1 MSDLG
6 GPPTVGV
13 EEEFLLVDPV
23 TGRVVPGVEQV
34 LDEVEPGLRGRVE
47 REFLTSQIEINSPP
61 AHRLDELRKSLA
73 ELRGAVSDAAE
84 RSGARLLALG
94 TGIIDGPH
102 APVADDPR
110 FHRMVERYGEL
121 CWSPGLNGIHV
132 HVAVPGRDLG
142 VQVINHLR
150 PALPLLHAVTANS
163 PYFRGLDT
171 GYASWRSV
179 LWARWPTV
187 GPPPYIGDAAE
198 YDHRVARLI
207 ETGAMLDEQMLYWY
221 ARLSSRY
228 PTVEVRVGDVCL
240 GLDDAILVAALV
252 RGLVLTALYD
262 AAMGRRAP
270 TIDQELL
277 VAAHWRAARD
287 GLEGMG
293 VDVRT
298 GELRPAWHLLRH
310 LVETVT
316 PALERHGD
324 LPIVKIL
331 LGRLRSRG
339 TGAAWQRATFAR
351 TGDLLHLMALV
362 ADQTRGHDLG
372 EP

>member
-1 MSDLG
+1 MSDL

-23 TGRVVPGVEQV
+23 TGHVVPAVEQV
-34 LDEVEPGLRGRVE
+34 LDEVEPGLRPHVQ

-61 AHRLDELRKSLA
+61 VRTLDELRKSLA
-73 ELRGAVSDAAE
+73 DLRLAVGDAAE
-84 RSGARLLALG
+84 RAGARLLAVG
-94 TGIIDGPH
+94 TGMVDGPY
-102 APVADDPR
+102 APVADEPR
-110 FHRMVERYGEL
+110 FHRMVERFGAL
-121 CWSPGLNGIHV
+121 CSSPGLNGIHV

-142 VQVINHLR
+142 VRVINHLR
-150 PALPLLHAVTANS
+150 PALPVLHAVTTNS
-163 PYFRGLDT
+163 PFFHGAYT

-187 GPPPYIGDAAE
+187 GPPPHLRDVTDYE
-198 YDHRVARLI
+198 SRVGRLM
-207 ETGAMLDEQMLYWY
+207 ETGAMLDEPMLYWY

-240 GLDDAILVAALV
+240 GLDDAILMAALV
-252 RGLVLTALYD
+252 RGLVLAALYET
-262 AAMGRRAP
+262 AMGREAP
-270 TIDQELL
+270 VIDQELL

-293 VDVRT
+293 VDPRT
-298 GELRPAWHLLRH
+298 GELRPAWHLLRQ
-310 LVETVT
+310 LVDAVT

-324 LPIVKIL
+324 LPMVKVL

-351 TGDLLHLMALV
+351 TGDLLRLMGVV

-372 EP
+372 VS